1 LHLLFQFIISVFLL
15 SPTALAT
22 GDHSGSSV
30 AEFWL
35 SPPAKDARKKA
46 AKPPKT
52 KAKKRPASVQ
62 RRTKRR
68 VTTLT
73 TRRLAPSGSL
83 KRVTTRTVRKGKVI
97 KTTKTTVLYE
107 NLAIM
112 GSSYARIPI
121 LDSKLQGT
129 VYYLASGHGG
139 PDPGAIGVYGK
150 QRLPEDE
157 YAYDVTLRL
166 ARVLIQHGATVY
178 MIVQDRNDGIRDAAV
193 LPIDNDEVAYP
204 NLTIPLNQTNRLHQ
218 TTTAVNGQ
226 FARHKERYQRFVT
239 IHVDS
244 RSKGETTDVFF
255 YHHPQS
261 RTGLRLAK
269 HIHKTFKAMYRRHR
283 PARPYMGRVS
293 SRGSLYVVKNSHPPT
308 VFIEL
313 GNIQNSL
320 DQRRFLQAQ
329 NRQALANWMC
339 QGMITDYK
347 SR

>member
-1 LHLLFQFIISVFLL
+1 
-15 SPTALAT
+15 
-22 GDHSGSSV
+22 
-30 AEFWL
+30 
-35 SPPAKDARKKA
+35 
-46 AKPPKT
+46 
-52 KAKKRPASVQ
+52 
-62 RRTKRR
+62 
-68 VTTLT
+68 
-73 TRRLAPSGSL
+73 
-83 KRVTTRTVRKGKVI
+83 
-97 KTTKTTVLYE
+97 
-107 NLAIM
+107 M
-112 GSSYARIPI
+112 GSRYATIPT
-121 LDSKLQGT
+121 LDGQLGGT

-139 PDPGAIGVYGK
+139 PDPGAIGRYGK

-166 ARVLIQHGATVY
+166 ARLLIQHGATVY

-193 LPIDNDEVAYP
+193 LPIDYDEVAYP
-204 NLTIPLNQTNRLHQ
+204 NQAIPLNQTSRLRQ
-218 TTTAVNGQ
+218 TTTAVNAEY
-226 FARHKERYQRFVT
+226 ARHKGQYQRFIT

-261 RTGLRLAK
+261 KVGLRLAR
-269 HIHKTFKAMYRRHR
+269 HIHKTFLANYRRHR

-313 GNIQNSL
+313 GNIQNAL

-339 QGMITDYK
+339 QGILTDYK
-347 SR
+347 VR